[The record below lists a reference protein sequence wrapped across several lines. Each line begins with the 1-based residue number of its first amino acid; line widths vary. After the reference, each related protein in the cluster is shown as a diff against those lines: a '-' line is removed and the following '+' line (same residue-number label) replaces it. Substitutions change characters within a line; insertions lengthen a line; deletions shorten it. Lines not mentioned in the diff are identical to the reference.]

1 MNVSNGE
8 PSDTI
13 TKFIMQKGHIYTDKQ
28 LAKIIQKNFNKKLSP
43 DRICK
48 IRYKLGIHKWPVFL
62 RPVSNIGSNNISS
75 NNINKEVI
83 NKVANAILHFADG
96 TDTIFIH
103 ASRLRPL
110 GVKQGEASY
119 AFGVLR
125 KKGVAKKVGK
135 SSSGGITW
143 KINVEKLKN
152 ERMD

>member
-1 MNVSNGE
+1 VLNDES
-8 PSDTI
+8 SDTI

-28 LAKIIQKNFNKKLSP
+28 LAEIISKKFNKNISP

-62 RPVSNIGSNNISS
+62 RPVSNISSNNNISN
-75 NNINKEVI
+75 NNINKEVLR
-83 NKVANAILHFADG
+83 KVSEAILHFADG
-96 TDTIFIH
+96 TNTIYIH

-135 SSSGGITW
+135 SGSGGITW
-143 KINVEKLKN
+143 KINVEKLKRI
-152 ERMD
+152 EKWY

>member
-28 LAKIIQKNFNKKLSP
+28 LAEIISKKFNKNLSP
-43 DRICK
+43 DRVCR

-62 RPVSNIGSNNISS
+62 RPVSNISSNNISN
-75 NNINKEVI
+75 NNINKEVLR
-83 NKVANAILHFADG
+83 KVLKAILHFADG

-119 AFGVLR
+119 AFSFLR
-125 KKGVAKKVGK
+125 KAGIAKKVGK
-135 SSSGGITW
+135 SGSGGITW
-143 KINVEKLKN
+143 KINVEKLERIEKN
-152 ERMD
+152 